1 MKTIEEINRAIHDG
15 ETPPLFCVEDFLD
28 HVTRENFDEVFAM
41 LDPKVQ
47 RFVRSIAEQN
57 ADNFDNIIESVRD
70 RPGRDQAWL
79 AYKEWAE
86 RQPWFDEVLSR
97 PMPRTITAKEGRLFL
112 DAEYAT
118 ELLRIA
124 KDGLAC
130 ALQDGD
136 AAQVEAWRARVKKLA
151 EDDIPRLTAIY
162 QETKAR
168 LEQAHAEAEERRIA
182 AHRASK
188 R

>member
-1 MKTIEEINRAIHDG
+1 MKTIEEINRVIHDG

-28 HVTRENFDEVFAM
+28 HVTRENFDDVFAM
-41 LDPKVQ
+41 
-47 RFVRSIAEQN
+47 
-57 ADNFDNIIESVRD
+57 
-70 RPGRDQAWL
+70 
-79 AYKEWAE
+79 
-86 RQPWFDEVLSR
+86 
-97 PMPRTITAKEGRLFL
+97 
-112 DAEYAT
+112 YAT
-118 ELLRIA
+118 ERLRIA
-124 KDGLAC
+124 KDGLAW
-130 ALQDGD
+130 AIQDGD

-188 R
+188 G